1 MSEKKAV
8 NIYIFDLKSTL
19 LENKENKKF
28 EFTGKNLK
36 RALSVFSY
44 IKPYRL
50 QFTLAMFLLVAGS
63 LIFMLIMGLP
73 GEMTNTAIGK
83 PKFNFGLSVTDY
95 GWIFLI
101 VLVVQGIMSYFRTTL
116 FALVSEKGMANMR
129 KDLYNKIITQPIV
142 FFEER
147 RVGELTS
154 RITTDIE
161 QLQSVFSITLAEFIR
176 QLVVLISG
184 VIIIVYWT
192 PGLSI
197 IMLLTFPVVV
207 VVSMFFGRYIKK
219 VSRQRQD
226 QLAETNTIVEETFQS
241 FSMVKSFVNEYFE
254 SLRYGKSVDKVVDI
268 SLRYAR
274 LRGIFF
280 AFIISILFGA
290 IFFILWRGALMV
302 EAGNMESGDLFSF
315 IIYTTILGGA
325 IASFGNLYTQMVGAL
340 GATERILEILEK
352 DEEIDLSESKKPG
365 TLFIKGKVTL
375 ENVGF
380 SYPTRK
386 DVEVLKNISLQV
398 DPGQKIALVG
408 QSGSGKSTI
417 VQLILR
423 FYHIQKGSIK
433 IDDQDITTLPI
444 HQLRKEIGIVPQDV
458 ILFGGTILENI
469 RYGKPEAS
477 MEEVREAAKLSNS
490 LQFIESFP
498 DGFETLVGERG
509 IKLSG
514 GQRQRI
520 AIARAILKNPKILI
534 LDEATSSL
542 DAESEKLVQ
551 EALENLMIGRTS
563 IIVAHRLAT
572 IKDVDCIYVL
582 ENGNIVEEG
591 THAQLIQ
598 LNGGIYAQYASLQFE
613 QKSLFNENILS

>member
-1 MSEKKAV
+1 MAA

-50 QFTLAMFLLVAGS
+50 QFILAMFLLVAGS

-83 PKFNFGLSVTDY
+83 PKFNVGLSVTDY

-101 VLVVQGIMSYFRTTL
+101 VLIVQGIMSYFRTTL

-192 PGLSI
+192 PGLSM

-469 RYGKPEAS
+469 RYGKPEAT

-613 QKSLFNENILS
+613 QKSLFKENILS

>member
-1 MSEKKAV
+1 
-8 NIYIFDLKSTL
+8 
-19 LENKENKKF
+19 
-28 EFTGKNLK
+28 
-36 RALSVFSY
+36 
-44 IKPYRL
+44 
-50 QFTLAMFLLVAGS
+50 MFLLVAGS

-83 PKFNFGLSVTDY
+83 PKFNFGLSVSDY

-101 VLVVQGIMSYFRTTL
+101 VLIVQGIMSYFRTTL

-176 QLVVLISG
+176 QLVVMVSG
-184 VIIIVYWT
+184 VIIIIYWT
-192 PGLSI
+192 PGLSM
-197 IMLLTFPVVV
+197 IMLMTFPVVV
-207 VVSMFFGRYIKK
+207 IVSMFFGRYIKK

-302 EAGNMESGDLFSF
+302 ETGNMESGDLFSF
-315 IIYTTILGGA
+315 IIYTTILGSA

-365 TLFIKGKVTL
+365 TLSIKGKVTL

-398 DPGQKIALVG
+398 EPGQKIALVG

-423 FYHIQKGSIK
+423 FYHIQKGIIK
-433 IDDQDITTLPI
+433 IDDKDITTLPI

-469 RYGKPEAS
+469 RYGKPDAT
-477 MEEVREAAKLSNS
+477 MDEVKEAARLSNS

-582 ENGNIVEEG
+582 ENGHIVEEG
-591 THAQLIQ
+591 THAALIQ
-598 LNGGIYAQYASLQFE
+598 LPGGIYAQYASLQFE
-613 QKSLFNENILS
+613 QKSLFQENILS